1 MSAPA
6 LSVAV
11 LAYFAGRF
19 LVFFVRSIR
28 ELLSGSTSDLHRHK
42 ISLISPNSNVT
53 FQLPFTYKGVIHMRV
68 IAFSALFFALLAI
81 ASPSCAQ
88 TVVPTP
94 TPTPSPSPS
103 PVFRRTSDLESHFV
117 QHVFHDQAAIW
128 TAPFHA
134 GNYEKKLVVPAVF
147 TVAAVFATDR
157 YTSGWVDQGGSLP
170 AASRLVS
177 HFGQAYSTGGI
188 AAAFYLAGRFGHD
201 PKARETG
208 VLAAEALID
217 TGIVT
222 EVLKLAAQ
230 RQRPNVDQHFGEF
243 FDGGSS
249 FPSGHSSSIWS
260 VATVI
265 AYEYKNNPWIK
276 YGAYAGAVAVSMS
289 RYSGRNHF
297 LSDIVA
303 GSAIGF
309 FIGRYVYRN
318 YHDSDLDQTKPK
330 TTTWLRPTF
339 LPYYNGRMHS
349 YGGSLVWNF

>member
-1 MSAPA
+1 MR
-6 LSVAV
+6 V
-11 LAYFAGRF
+11 LA
-19 LVFFVRSIR
+19 V
-28 ELLSGSTSDLHRHK
+28 
-42 ISLISPNSNVT
+42 
-53 FQLPFTYKGVIHMRV
+53 
-68 IAFSALFFALLAI
+68 SALLFASLVL
-81 ASPSCAQ
+81 ASPSYSQAD
-88 TVVPTP
+88 VPTP
-94 TPTPSPSPS
+94 TPTPDPSPS
-103 PVFRRTSDLESHFV
+103 PVFHRPSNIESHFV
-117 QHVFHDQAAIW
+117 QHIFHDQAAIW

-134 GNYEKKLVVPAVF
+134 GNYEKKLVVPAMF

-157 YTSGWVDQGGSLP
+157 YTSGWVDKTGTLP
-170 AASRLVS
+170 AASRFVS

-188 AAAFYLAGRFGHD
+188 AAAFYLAGRITHNQR
-201 PKARETG
+201 ARETG

-222 EVLKLAAQ
+222 EVLKVSTQ
-230 RQRPNVDQHFGEF
+230 RQRPNVDEHFGEF

-318 YHDSDLDQTKPK
+318 YHDPDIDQPKLK
-330 TTTWLRPTF
+330 TTTWLHPII
-339 LPYYNGRMHS
+339 LPYYNGRTHS

>member
-1 MSAPA
+1 
-6 LSVAV
+6 
-11 LAYFAGRF
+11 
-19 LVFFVRSIR
+19 
-28 ELLSGSTSDLHRHK
+28 
-42 ISLISPNSNVT
+42 
-53 FQLPFTYKGVIHMRV
+53 MRV
-68 IAFSALFFALLAI
+68 LVVSTLLFASLAL
-81 ASPSCAQ
+81 ASPSYSQ
-88 TVVPTP
+88 SGLPTP

-103 PVFRRTSDLESHFV
+103 PVFHRPPNIESHFV
-117 QHVFHDQAAIW
+117 QHIFRDQAAIW
-128 TAPFHA
+128 TAPFHV
-134 GNYEKKLVVPAVF
+134 GNYEKKIVLPAVL
-147 TVAAVFATDR
+147 TVATVFATDR
-157 YTSGWVDQGGSLP
+157 YTSGWVDRGGSLP
-170 AASRLVS
+170 VDSRFVS

-188 AAAFYLAGRFGHD
+188 AAAFYLAGRFTHNQ
-201 PKARETG
+201 KARETG

-230 RQRPNVDQHFGEF
+230 RQRPNADQHFGEF

-265 AYEYKNNPWIK
+265 AHEYKNNPWIK

-318 YHDSDLDQTKPK
+318 YHDPDVDQPKLK

-339 LPYYNGRMHS
+339 LPYYN
-349 YGGSLVWNF
+349 